1 MSEKPIGI
9 DKPDCVLQIIKYT
22 LQGLSDD
29 KIGKKLGMSA
39 PGVNQMLAR
48 FEKTYPRML
57 KFVEKVK
64 KAKYFVLDF
73 SSKKAQEQLQKL
85 AVVGKERLLAQ
96 GIPVVAGRAAL
107 GFKVVDGKYQV
118 DLEKVPAAKEMF
130 ETYYNGG
137 NIRKWCKKHG
147 LAPQSARR
155 MMGNRLYIGTIKR
168 GDNEYRF
175 PELAIIDGK
184 LWRAC
189 QNIRYRSAHV
199 PFGFMRKNG
208 QDLMDPE
215 KGLKVQQMF
224 QLRVKDR
231 KTIKGIA
238 RETGLP
244 RHLVAYILENPV
256 YANKARVPS
265 KQPYEWPDAGVEEII
280 PLETWLKAQ
289 EVYKG
294 FSGGRLSAELGKRRI
309 NDNITK
315 VVAFIASKEPEGA
328 YWSELVQHLPFSK
341 DMINNYLRKA
351 NDKVEKHDEKWHVRK
366 DYLELERKT
375 D

>member
-9 DKPDCVLQIIKYT
+9 DKPDRVVQIIKYT

-29 KIGKKLGMSA
+29 KVGKKLGMSA
-39 PGVNQMLAR
+39 PAVNQMRAR
-48 FEKTYPRML
+48 FEKTYPRL
-57 KFVEKVK
+57 LRFVEEVK
-64 KAKYFVLDF
+64 KTKYFVWDF

-85 AVVGKERLLAQ
+85 AVAGKERLLAQ
-96 GIPVVAGRAAL
+96 GIPMAAGRAPL
-107 GFKVVDGKYQV
+107 GFTFVHGKYQV
-118 DLEKVPAAKEMF
+118 DHEKVPAAKEMF

-137 NIRKWCKKHG
+137 NMRKWCKKHG
-147 LAPQSARR
+147 LAPQSARK
-155 MMGNRLYIGTIKR
+155 MIGNQLYIGIIKR

-175 PELAIIDGK
+175 PQLAIIDEG

-215 KGLKVQQMF
+215 KGPRVQQVF

-238 RETGLP
+238 RETDLP
-244 RHLVAYILENPV
+244 RHLVAYILGNPV
-256 YANKARVPS
+256 YANKTRIPS
-265 KQPYEWPDAGVEEII
+265 KQPHEWPDAGVEEII
-280 PLETWLKAQ
+280 PLESWLKAQ

-294 FSGGRLSAELGKRRI
+294 VSGGRLSAELTKLRI
-309 NDNITK
+309 DDNITK
-315 VVAFIASKEPEGA
+315 MVAFIASKEPEGA
-328 YWSELVQHLPFSK
+328 HWSELVQHLPFSK
-341 DMINNYLRKA
+341 DMISNYLRKA
-351 NDKVEKHDEKWHVRK
+351 NDKVEKHDGKWHIHK
-366 DYLELERKT
+366 DYLELERKI